1 MPRLPVTGLDVR
13 LSPPAGV
20 EDVFLRESTY
30 DGPLLSLALI
40 ERLARTADGETIDW
54 SSLPVT
60 DIEGLLIALRQ
71 QVFGDRINTDL
82 PCPAPA
88 CGARMDVSFR
98 LSEYLTY
105 HRPRWPRGVVNSGD
119 ESDWYQLRDAD
130 VSFRLPSVADQVA
143 ARYSPQPVRELVR
156 RCIQPADAPARE
168 RRRAENAMAA
178 LAPSLSH
185 ELEAQCPECGAQ
197 IAFYFDVQHFVLNE
211 LRGQAAYVYEDVH
224 LIAQSYHWPEDAIL
238 ALPLSR
244 RLRYAELV
252 RAERTG
258 A

>member
-1 MPRLPVTGLDVR
+1 VTGLEVSLR
-13 LSPPAGV
+13 PPAGV
-20 EDVFLRESTY
+20 EDVFLREATY
-30 DGPLLSLALI
+30 DGPLLSLALV
-40 ERLARTADGETIDW
+40 ERLVRTADGETIDW

-60 DIEGLLIALRQ
+60 DIEALLIALRQ

-82 PCPAPA
+82 PCLAPA
-88 CGARMDVSFR
+88 CGTRMDVSFR
-98 LSEYLTY
+98 LSEYLIY
-105 HRPRWPRGVVNSGD
+105 HRPHRPRGVVDSD
-119 ESDWYQLRDAD
+119 AESDWYQLRDAD
-130 VSFRLPSVADQVA
+130 VRFRLPNVADQVA

-156 RCIQPADAPARE
+156 RCIQPEDAPARE
-168 RRRAENAMAA
+168 RRRAENAMSA

-185 ELEAQCPECGAQ
+185 ELEAQCPECHARV
-197 IAFYFDVQHFVLNE
+197 AFYFDVQHFVLSE

-224 LIAQSYHWPEDAIL
+224 LIAQSYHWPEDVIL

>member
-1 MPRLPVTGLDVR
+1 MPRLPVTGLEVR
-13 LSPPAGV
+13 LRPPAGV
-20 EDVFLRESTY
+20 DDVFLREAAY
-30 DGPLLSLALI
+30 DGPLLSLALV
-40 ERLARTADGETIDW
+40 ERLAQTSAGDLVDW

-60 DIEGLLIALRQ
+60 DLEALLIALRQ

-82 PCPAPA
+82 PCPAPG

-98 LSEYLTY
+98 LSEYLAY
-105 HRPRWPRGVVNSGD
+105 HQPRWPRGVAALAEEPG
-119 ESDWYQLRDAD
+119 WYELRDSA
-130 VSFRLPSVADQVA
+130 VGFRLPSAADQVA

-156 RCIQPADAPARE
+156 RCIHPDNAPARD

-185 ELEAQCPECGAQ
+185 ELQAQCPECHAQ
-197 IAFYFDVQHFVLNE
+197 IALYFDVQHFVINE

-224 LIAQSYHWPEDAIL
+224 VIAQSYHWQEEAIL

-244 RLRYAELV
+244 RLRYAALI

-258 A
+258 F